1 MRYLFTDGFNSMWHF
16 IFGLLSVYYTPIL
29 ILFLIYQVVKHN
41 PISSAFAGLLEFF
54 IGYVFFKMYTPELLS
69 RSNHRHRT

>member
-1 MRYLFTDGFNSMWHF
+1 MWHF

-41 PISSAFAGLLEFF
+41 PISLAFAGLLEFF
-54 IGYVFFKMYTPELLS
+54 IGYVFLKCILLNFFPDRIIDTEL
-69 RSNHRHRT
+69 N